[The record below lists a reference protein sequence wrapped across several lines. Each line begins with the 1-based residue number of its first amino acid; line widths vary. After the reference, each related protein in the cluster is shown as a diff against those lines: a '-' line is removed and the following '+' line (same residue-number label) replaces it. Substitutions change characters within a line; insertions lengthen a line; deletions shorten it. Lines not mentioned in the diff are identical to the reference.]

1 MTVHECDLADFGSD
15 HRSLQKA
22 KPDAIFHLAAHANV
36 RASFITPNAVLS
48 NNILGTSNLFE
59 AIRLLKLDP

>member
-1 MTVHECDLADFGSD
+1 MSAVSGGFWSVIE
-15 HRSLQKA
+15 SLQKA

-36 RASFITPNAVLS
+36 RASFITPNEILS

-59 AIRLLKLDP
+59 AIRLLKLDPL